1 MADKPITPSSAS
13 VATARS
19 VKGLP
24 SLRPDIRLYGT
35 VGQPMLDEF
44 FRQQAAA
51 QKKDDPSTVV
61 LELTTSGGN
70 ADFARRIA
78 QEVKMWR
85 EHDGCDIY
93 FFGKTIV
100 YSAGVTIM
108 SAFPVDRR
116 FISADTVFLIHE
128 RHMEKQVTFGGA
140 LRSSLARAR
149 DIIAEIECGQRLE
162 REGFEQLVD
171 GSGITLDELMA
182 KVMDQDWYVSAQDAL
197 KMRLVQGVL

>member
-1 MADKPITPSSAS
+1 MADKKIAGSHAPKKSSALN
-13 VATARS
+13 
-19 VKGLP
+19 GLP
-24 SLRPDIRLYGT
+24 TLRPDIRLYGT
-35 VGQPMLDEF
+35 VGQSMLDEF
-44 FRQQAAA
+44 FRQQAQAH
-51 QKKDDPSTVV
+51 QKEDPSTVV

-108 SAFPVDRR
+108 SAFPVEKR
-116 FISADTVFLIHE
+116 FVSADTVFLIHE

-162 REGFEQLVD
+162 REGFMDLVA
-171 GSGITLDELMA
+171 GSDLSIDDLMTQ
-182 KVMDQDWYVSAQDAL
+182 VMDQDWYVSAHEAL
-197 KMRLVQGVL
+197 KMRLVGGVV